1 MRTERMAWNGCVS
14 AERGIRTGC
23 GIQLDSSIM
32 QRCAN
37 WLSLV
42 LLIGLAACA
51 ATNGSERART
61 RSTETMDPAFRL
73 LRLAL
78 NDGDLVVARGLLQ
91 GIQNRAPS
99 GAALEMAAGFEQ
111 LLRGREL
118 AQGITLGLRAEE
130 HRDDAE
136 AIVALDVFLQIQN
149 QHPHPIELSLDLA
162 RMRQL
167 KVSMDAGG
175 SETRR
180 SLHHFLPASQ
190 PLRLGAG
197 GRLEQNLGLVELDFG
212 DALARRD
219 RLEIEVTACRVQ
231 LEDGEVFSV
240 ALGEAQL
247 EWVGRA
253 PWLPSSDLDPEVF
266 LEYIQARRIS
276 LPAVLERA
284 VRIPPQQW
292 NETLVAL
299 AELAPKL
306 NDGRLGYITPAM
318 RWLARSARPGGD
330 PQVWRLE
337 LERHRKL
344 HGSIRNPLD
353 LPEDR

>member
-1 MRTERMAWNGCVS
+1 
-14 AERGIRTGC
+14 
-23 GIQLDSSIM
+23 
-32 QRCAN
+32 
-37 WLSLV
+37 
-42 LLIGLAACA
+42 
-51 ATNGSERART
+51 
-61 RSTETMDPAFRL
+61 MDPAFRL

-78 NDGDLVVARGLLQ
+78 DDGDLVVARGLLQ
-91 GIQNRAPS
+91 GIKSRGPS
-99 GAALEMAAGFEQ
+99 GPALEMAAGFEQ

-118 AQGITLGLRAEE
+118 AQGFELGLRAEE
-130 HRDDAE
+130 RLDE
-136 AIVALDVFLQIQN
+136 AGSTTALDVFLQIRN
-149 QHPHPIELSLDLA
+149 QHPHPIELKINLA

-180 SLHHFLPASQ
+180 SQHHFLPASQ

-197 GRLEQNLGLVELDFG
+197 ERLEQNLGLVELDFG
-212 DALARRD
+212 EALARRD
-219 RLEIEVTACRVQ
+219 RLEIELAACSIQ
-231 LEDGEVFSV
+231 LDDGEVFSV
-240 ALGEAQL
+240 ALGEAQV

-253 PWLPSSDLDPEVF
+253 PWLPTTDLDPSVF
-266 LEYIQARRIS
+266 LEYVQERRIS

-306 NDGRLGYITPAM
+306 NDDRLGYITPAM

-330 PQVWRLE
+330 PKVWRLE

-344 HGSIRNPLD
+344 HSRVRNPLD
-353 LPEDR
+353 LPEAR